1 MAMSGTDTAGRPRRR
16 FRPAYV
22 IIGVV
27 AAVAALGWAYV
38 MAHVGQTP
46 GIVAQTI
53 TFSVLSDHAVEIDY
67 TVTKPTG
74 STVRCVLQAVDVNL
88 AEVAHTEITV
98 PGGTAHVAR
107 LARLSTSSRA
117 TSAQVKDCAVV

>member
-1 MAMSGTDTAGRPRRR
+1 MATSGTDTAGRTSRR

-22 IIGVV
+22 IIGLV
-27 AAVAALGWAYV
+27 AAVAAFGWAYV

-53 TFSVLSDHAVEIDY
+53 TFRVLSDHAVEIDY
-67 TVTKPTG
+67 SVTKPTG
-74 STVRCVLQAVDVNL
+74 SEVRCVLQAVDVNH
-88 AEVAHTEITV
+88 AEVAHMAITV

-107 LARLSTSSRA
+107 LQRLATSARA
-117 TSAQVKDCAVV
+117 TSTQVKDCAVM